1 MVVISLVSM
10 VFGELMEHQK
20 AGNAV
25 VAKTFWVLQRL
36 WLYCKRYVFTC
47 LFQFMIFFGA
57 IYRNLIILVKGK
69 KA

>member
-25 VAKTFWVLQRL
+25 AAKTFWVLQRSC
-36 WLYCKRYVFTC
+36 LYCKRYVFIC
-47 LFQFMIFFGA
+47 LSVYDIFRSNKQNFDHLGE
-57 IYRNLIILVKGK
+57 RK

>member
-25 VAKTFWVLQRL
+25 AAKTFWVLQRSC
-36 WLYCKRYVFTC
+36 LYCKRYVFIC
-47 LFQFMIFFGA
+47 LSVYDIFSEQ
-57 IYRNLIILVKGK
+57 
-69 KA
+69 